1 MQTIVYFSNE
11 GIQIIQGS
19 MKREQLIVSHFQT
32 LPFESGTLI
41 NGVITNEE
49 AVKQIIADALKTNKN
64 IFKNLKLIIDSSLIA
79 TKNVEV
85 PKLKPKELD
94 ALAVTEFEDSAG
106 NYEEL
111 LVDYSSIP
119 GPNGRNMFCCG
130 IEKRV
135 LASYINLFRS
145 MKIPVMSIDVGL
157 NTIIQYVSASKDYRG
172 MTFSVNIL
180 DGKNLVSILFENGI
194 YVFSNRSR
202 LMAERGTTA
211 FGEELSEKLSSLIQF
226 NKAQRSEYA
235 LNMSVYAGMDEY
247 ELEILKAVIFDPAI
261 SLFIIPQTSNIKIG
275 FKIEEVFDFGKFI
288 YPIVG
293 FFTGIKPINLAAVYK
308 KSNVIKKKV
317 PIAYKALAIPVGM
330 IVFFLLLFGI
340 FLALRFY
347 AIKNLA
353 EANAYINDPNN
364 QEEYLQAMA
373 LTDEVEAINLQ
384 ISNMEKINAAI
395 NTNPQLVSEKLN
407 HMVTLLNGVI
417 ELNTV
422 DYDGTTGAVH
432 ITATAKSER
441 DAAGY
446 VERLKSTQYFTQ
458 LDYTGYEKVIS
469 TRTETITNT
478 GTTTGSSSTTNTTST
493 SGYSFEVIAYLKA
506 GEQR

>member
-32 LPFESGTLI
+32 LPFETGTLI

-49 AVKQIIADALKTNKN
+49 AVKQIIADAMKANKN

-119 GPNGRNMFCCG
+119 GPNGRNMLCCG

-135 LASYINLFRS
+135 LASYINLFKS

-172 MTFSVNIL
+172 MTFSVNVL

-308 KSNVIKKKV
+308 KSNMVKKDIPV
-317 PIAYKALAIPVGM
+317 ALKALIVPVGM
-330 IVFFLLLFGI
+330 IVIFLLLFGI
-340 FLALRFY
+340 FWALRFN
-347 AIKNLA
+347 AAKNLA
-353 EANAYINDPNN
+353 EANSYINDPSN
-364 QEEYLQAMA
+364 QEEYMQAKT
-373 LTDEVEAINLQ
+373 LTEEVDGINVQ
-384 ISNMEKINAAI
+384 VANMEKINTAI
-395 NTNPQLVSEKLN
+395 NSNPQIISEKLN
-407 HMVTLLNGVI
+407 HMVTLCNGVI
-417 ELNTV
+417 ELNSLNYT
-422 DYDGTTGAVH
+422 GTTGAIQVQ
-432 ITATAKSER
+432 AMAKTEQ
-441 DAAGY
+441 DASAY
-446 VERLKSTQYFTQ
+446 VDRLKSTQYFTE
-458 LDYTGYEKVIS
+458 LEYTGYEKVDM
-469 TRTETITNT
+469 TRTETTTNSTTSTVTTSITNT
-478 GTTTGSSSTTNTTST
+478 AMYKFSVTT
-493 SGYSFEVIAYLKA
+493 YLKA
-506 GEQR
+506 GGQ